1 MSRTAALVVAAIV
14 LALGSYAWWRSTG
27 DEAAIERRLQE
38 LASQVNESTSDG
50 RGLAA
55 RAASL
60 GAYFT
65 EDAVI
70 ELGRGTAEIR
80 GRATIMDMASRLQP
94 RTSAFRLRLTDVGVT
109 LAAGA
114 ESAAVVLTAEF
125 IRRGGGD
132 DSIDAREFSLDM
144 KKEGAEWRVARA
156 AAVEAFR

>member
-1 MSRTAALVVAAIV
+1 MTRPLAFAVAAIV
-14 LALGSYAWWRSTG
+14 LALGGYAWWHWSG

-38 LASQVNESTSDG
+38 LATQVNESTSDG
-50 RGLAA
+50 RGLEA

-60 GAYFT
+60 GGYFT
-65 EDAVI
+65 DDAVI
-70 ELGRGTAEIR
+70 ELGRGSAEIR

-109 LAAGA
+109 LGA
-114 ESAAVVLTAEF
+114 DAHSAAVVLTAEF

-144 KKEGAEWRVARA
+144 TKDGAEWRVARA